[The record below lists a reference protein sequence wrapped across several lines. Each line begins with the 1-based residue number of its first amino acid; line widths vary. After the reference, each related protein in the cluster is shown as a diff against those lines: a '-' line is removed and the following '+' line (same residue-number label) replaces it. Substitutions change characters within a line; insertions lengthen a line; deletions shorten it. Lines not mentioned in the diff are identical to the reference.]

1 MISPKELITEV
12 IGIRKLKLGISEE
25 KLLSVICEFKEGGT
39 LAQIAT
45 TAEWKY
51 IERWEEGRVL
61 KILKKLIDRGAVMDV
76 RRGDE
81 IFYSSRVAKDE
92 FELSILARIGKRYFD
107 DYIFCPALAPQE
119 EITEE
124 EWEKLK
130 ALLEELDDDE

>member
-1 MISPKELITEV
+1 M
-12 IGIRKLKLGISEE
+12 
-25 KLLSVICEFKEGGT
+25 
-39 LAQIAT
+39 AQIAT
-45 TAEWKY
+45 AAEWKY
-51 IERWEEGRVL
+51 IERWEDGRTL
-61 KILKKLIDRGAVMDV
+61 KILKKLVEKGAVMDV

-92 FELSILARIGKRYFD
+92 FELSVWAKIEKRYFD

-130 ALLEELDDDE
+130 ALLEELDNDE